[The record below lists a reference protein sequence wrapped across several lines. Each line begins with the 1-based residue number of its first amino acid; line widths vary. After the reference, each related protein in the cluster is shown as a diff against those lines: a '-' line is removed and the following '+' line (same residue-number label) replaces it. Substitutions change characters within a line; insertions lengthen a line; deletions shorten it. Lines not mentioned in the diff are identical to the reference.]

1 MTDLWIHGDAIE
13 ELLHAL
19 EADLHYLRLLVLHG
33 ENDGLND
40 GEKLLRLEFDH
51 TWRTALDDAE
61 NEYKETLSEFRK
73 RNEIIFDHL

>member
-1 MTDLWIHGDAIE
+1 MTDLWVHGDAIE

-19 EADLHYLRLLVLHG
+19 EADFHYLRLLVLHG

-40 GEKLLRLEFDH
+40 GEKLLRLELDH
-51 TWRTALDDAE
+51 AWCTVLDDVE
-61 NEYKETLSEFRK
+61 NKHEEAFSEFRK